1 MGVFIGRRFIL
12 IKRHTY
18 QLSTSAGVHQN
29 CHSQLIEVPRIRGE
43 TTIFLLE
50 EGVFGEFAL
59 PNYII
64 PCGVIGVRVKNFF
77 FVWGGG
83 VAGVHLPDER
93 RSC

>member
-64 PCGVIGVRVKNFF
+64 TMWGHRRTGEEFF
-77 FVWGGG
+77 FCLGGG
-83 VAGVHLPDER
+83 GCGRSSAR
-93 RSC
+93 RAA